1 MKGST
6 VGIIGMGWVGSSIAI
21 SLLQNG
27 VTKNLL
33 LNDVR
38 EGIAEGEAMD
48 LNHGSSFLPA
58 FNARS
63 ASIREM
69 HNCDVVVVTA
79 GRGGKPG
86 ESRLEL
92 LKENIEITRKISE
105 ELLGFRGV
113 LVVVSNPV
121 DVLTYYYQKFTGLP
135 VGKVIGTGTF
145 LDSVRLRE
153 MIGEE
158 MGIEPK
164 SIQADV
170 LGEHGDSSVM
180 FWSKASIGGI
190 SLRNWEDWNPE
201 REGVFRDKVRKAAQ
215 EIIRRKGA
223 TNHAIGLVTA
233 SLVKYIL
240 RDDRRVVTLSVVIEE
255 AYGLK
260 DVALSLPCLVGG
272 NGVERVLEPRLDEQ
286 EHEQLMHSA
295 EVLRRAIQS
304 VEA

>member
-27 VTKNLL
+27 IAKNLL

-63 ASIREM
+63 AKISEM
-69 HNCDVVVVTA
+69 HHCDVVVVTA

-92 LKENIEITRKISE
+92 LKENIEITRRISE
-105 ELLGFRGV
+105 ELKGFEGV

-121 DVLTYYYQKFTGLP
+121 DVLTYVYQKFTGLP

-145 LDSVRLRE
+145 LDSVRLRD

-201 REGVFRDKVRKAAQ
+201 EEHVFRDKVRKAAQ

-240 RDDRRVVTLSVVIEE
+240 RDDRRVVTLSVVMEG

-260 DVALSLPCLVGG
+260 NVALSLPCLVGG
-272 NGVERVLEPRLDEQ
+272 NGVERVLEPRLDEH
-286 EHEQLMHSA
+286 EREQLMHSA
-295 EVLRRAIQS
+295 EVLQRAIQS
-304 VEA
+304 VDA